1 MPLPTPSCS
10 TSLKRNFKRMA
21 ENVTVARPY
30 AEAAFELAR
39 AGGALAVWQAA
50 LERMAAAAAD
60 AQMIEC
66 SADPRVS
73 SAALTALFLG
83 VAGDLTA
90 DQRNFTLVLVDNCRL
105 GVLPEIS
112 TLFGELKSAQEG
124 TRAAVV
130 SSAFP
135 LNDKQLTSLTADLER
150 KFGCKVHA
158 TVELAPE
165 LIGGVRIALG
175 DQVIDASVRGKLNAM
190 AVSLKN

>member
-1 MPLPTPSCS
+1 
-10 TSLKRNFKRMA
+10 MA

-30 AEAAFELAR
+30 AEAAFDLAK
-39 AGGALAVWQAA
+39 AGGALSAWQGA

-60 AQMIEC
+60 ARMLEC
-66 SADPRVS
+66 IADPRVS
-73 SAALTALFLG
+73 PAVLTELFLG

-90 DQRNFTLVLVDNCRL
+90 DQRNFTSVLVDNRRL
-105 GVLPEIS
+105 DVLPEIS
-112 TLFGELKSAQEG
+112 TLFGELKNTLEG
-124 TRAAVV
+124 TRQAVV

-135 LNDKQLTSLTADLER
+135 LDDKQITNLTADLER
-150 KFGCKVHA
+150 KFGCKVKV

>member
-1 MPLPTPSCS
+1 
-10 TSLKRNFKRMA
+10 MA

-30 AEAAFELAR
+30 AEAAFDLAK
-39 AGGALAVWQAA
+39 AGGALVAWQAA

-60 AQMIEC
+60 AQMLQCI
-66 SADPRVS
+66 ADPRVS
-73 SAALTALFLG
+73 PAALTELFLG
-83 VAGDLTA
+83 VSGDLSA
-90 DQRNFTLVLVDNCRL
+90 EQRNFTSVLVDNRRL
-105 GVLPEIS
+105 DVLPEIS
-112 TLFGELKSAQEG
+112 TLFGELKNAQEG
-124 TRAAVV
+124 TREAVV

-135 LNDKQLTSLTADLER
+135 LDEKQLASLIVDLEH
-150 KFGCKVHA
+150 KFGCKVKA

>member
-1 MPLPTPSCS
+1 
-10 TSLKRNFKRMA
+10 MA

-30 AEAAFELAR
+30 AEAAFILAKESK
-39 AGGALAVWQAA
+39 ALAVWQTA
-50 LERMAAAAAD
+50 LERMAAAAVD
-60 AQMIEC
+60 GQMIDC
-66 SADPRVS
+66 IADPRVS
-73 SAALTALFLG
+73 PQALSELFLG
-83 VAGDLTA
+83 VAGELSSA
-90 DQRNFTLVLVDNCRL
+90 QRNFVSVLVENDRL

-112 TLFGELKSAQEG
+112 QLFVELKNTEED
-124 TRAAVV
+124 TLDAVV

-135 LNDKQLTSLTADLER
+135 LNDTQLKNLVADLER
-150 KFGCKVHA
+150 KFGGKVKA

>member
-1 MPLPTPSCS
+1 
-10 TSLKRNFKRMA
+10 MA

-30 AEAAFELAR
+30 AEAAFGLAK
-39 AGGALAVWQAA
+39 AGGALPGWQAA
-50 LERMAAAAAD
+50 LERMASAVAD
-60 AQMIEC
+60 PQMVEC
-66 SADPRVS
+66 IADPRISPV
-73 SAALTALFLG
+73 ALAELFLG
-83 VAGDLTA
+83 VAGELNA
-90 DQRNFTLVLVDNCRL
+90 DQRNFASVLIDNRRL

-112 TLFGELKSAQEG
+112 TLFAELKNVQEG
-124 TRAAVV
+124 VRDAVV

-135 LNDKQLTSLTADLER
+135 LDDAQLKNLVADLES
-150 KFGCKVHA
+150 KFGCKVKA